1 MQPDGQERSVVVERV
16 DRVMTTGCL
25 TMLVLLVVVLATG
38 LSWLWYFEWHT
49 GKVDSERRNRAVS
62 SILRQARNAADDTAR
77 SLDASRSGD
86 LDELTGVIWKHTGSP
101 LITYDASR
109 RAFTAWLS
117 KQVMYETSGSLLG
130 GGSDAVSRCLGF
142 TYSHP
147 HGHAWTSK
155 VTVRKDD
162 VCRAATDIGLLSRLA
177 GTRIEGMD
185 PKDLTRTG
193 VQKALDPTGT
203 LRSFTVKGVTRGDGR
218 VTVAVLLSS
227 NDGTVGQCYRITRP
241 ATVSG
246 TGQPPVTSAPAPSC

>member
-1 MQPDGQERSVVVERV
+1 MDQE
-16 DRVMTTGCL
+16 
-25 TMLVLLVVVLATG
+25 LADIE
-38 LSWLWYFEWHT
+38 Y
-49 GKVDSERRNRAVS
+49 
-62 SILRQARNAADDTAR
+62 
-77 SLDASRSGD
+77 
-86 LDELTGVIWKHTGSP
+86 
-101 LITYDASR
+101 
-109 RAFTAWLS
+109 
-117 KQVMYETSGSLLG
+117 G
-130 GGSDAVSRCLGF
+130 GGP
-142 TYSHP
+142 YSHP

-162 VCRAATDIGLLSRLA
+162 VCRAATDIGLLSRPA

-218 VTVAVLLSS
+218 VTVAVLLSG

-241 ATVSG
+241 ATVFG